1 MHGVKKTPASE
12 AQVASRL
19 KERDAKLQMFVE
31 ARDMI
36 FAKREKSKFL
46 GNFAPGIV

>member
-12 AQVASRL
+12 AQLASRR
-19 KERDAKLQMFVE
+19 KERELKLQMYVE

-36 FAKREKSKFL
+36 FAKREKSNQ
-46 GNFAPGIV
+46 NFSKSY